1 MDIKSTFGQG
11 GAGLSTP
18 DIDGVSLVGVLRDIA
33 TDLNAL
39 NGLGASIG
47 SADPTAVAAAALADP
62 LVTSANATDTTTVV
76 TLANEIKGD
85 LNTACTLINQ
95 LLTTAGQIR
104 TLAIEL
110 KDEVTG
116 ITISSPDPTAISAAA
131 LADPLV
137 TSADATDS
145 PTAVTL
151 ANEMK
156 GDMNVLC
163 TLVNQIRTTIIESR
177 TLIIEIK
184 TEVNAA
190 APFGTM
196 LTQAV

>member
-47 SADPTAVAAAALADP
+47 SADPTA